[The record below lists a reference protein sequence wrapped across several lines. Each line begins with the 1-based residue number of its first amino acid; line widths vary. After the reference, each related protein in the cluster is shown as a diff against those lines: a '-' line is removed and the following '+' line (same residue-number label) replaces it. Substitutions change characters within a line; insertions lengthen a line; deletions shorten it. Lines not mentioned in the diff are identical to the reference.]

1 MKEDSYESR
10 SKSSKI
16 RISNNSSVYYY
27 NAYLVCIRNWPNND
41 KTHDYVKTDATID
54 KIIYED
60 YRSADDNVSTVT
72 TYYQVSYV
80 SYADCTSKQYTADIV
95 KGMFTNKTENDALTV
110 YYNPDNPEEL
120 RPDMSHGNFGVI
132 ILGLMLIG
140 IIVIITKG
148 EFK

>member
-1 MKEDSYESR
+1 MKVEVKAPKYVFQIIAVIVTIILIWCVSG
-10 SKSSKI
+10 I
-16 RISNNSSVYYY
+16 GLIM
-27 NAYLVCIRNWPNND
+27 I

-60 YRSADDNVSTVT
+60 YKPINDNDSTVT

-80 SYADCTSKQYTADIV
+80 SYADCTSKQYTADIA
-95 KGMFTNKTENDALTV
+95 KGMFINKTENDKLTV

-120 RPDMSHGNFGVI
+120 RSDLSHGVFGVI
-132 ILGLMLIG
+132 ISGLMLIG

-148 EFK
+148 DFR

>member
-1 MKEDSYESR
+1 MKVEVKAPKYVFQIIAVFITIMLIWCVSG
-10 SKSSKI
+10 I
-16 RISNNSSVYYY
+16 ALIM
-27 NAYLVCIRNWPNND
+27 I

-60 YRSADDNVSTVT
+60 YKPINDNDSTVT
-72 TYYQVSYV
+72 TYYQVSYT

-95 KGMFTNKTENDALTV
+95 KGMFVNKTENDKLTV

-120 RPDMSHGNFGVI
+120 RPDLSHGIFGVI
-132 ILGLMLIG
+132 IFGFMLIG

>member
-1 MKEDSYESR
+1 MKVEVKAPKYVFQIIAVFIIIMLIWCVSG
-10 SKSSKI
+10 I
-16 RISNNSSVYYY
+16 GLIM
-27 NAYLVCIRNWPNND
+27 I

-80 SYADCTSKQYTADIV
+80 SYADCTSKWYTADIA
-95 KGMFTNKTENDALTV
+95 KGMFTNKTENDTLTV

-120 RPDMSHGNFGVI
+120 RPNMSHGIFGVI
-132 ILGLMLIG
+132 MFGLILIG
-140 IIVIITKG
+140 IIVVITKG
-148 EFK
+148 NFK

>member
-1 MKEDSYESR
+1 MKVEVKAPKYVFQIIAVFIIIMLIWCVSGMGL
-10 SKSSKI
+10 I
-16 RISNNSSVYYY
+16 MI
-27 NAYLVCIRNWPNND
+27 

-120 RPDMSHGNFGVI
+120 RPDMSHGIFGVI